1 MGTRPPIRFTL
12 DGARRGAL
20 AMLPIL
26 PGAVAFGVLWGFLAG
41 EKGLGTLEA
50 VAMSALVFAGA
61 AQFLALELWTEPLP
75 VAAIVTAVLIVN
87 LRHLLMGPVLQPWL
101 RGLPPGRAVL
111 SLTVMT
117 DESWS
122 ASVVELR
129 RGGRDAAFLPGAG
142 LLLWAVW
149 VAATL
154 TGRALGDVGPLI
166 RDWGLDY
173 LTTAFFVALL
183 AGLWRGRRD
192 LGTWLVAGVVAVAA
206 QAGLGDGWHILAGAL
221 AGSLAGAVVEGRR
234 P

>member
-1 MGTRPPIRFTL
+1 MGTRPAIRFTL
-12 DGARRGAL
+12 DGARRGAV

-41 EKGLGTLEA
+41 EKGLGTLEVA
-50 VAMSALVFAGA
+50 AMSALVFAGA
-61 AQFLALELWTEPLP
+61 AQFLALELWAEPLP

-101 RGLPPGRAVL
+101 GALPPGRAAL
-111 SLTVMT
+111 SLAVMT

-122 ASVVELR
+122 AAVMELR

-142 LLLWAVW
+142 LLLWAAW
-149 VAATL
+149 VTATL
-154 TGRALGDVGPLI
+154 TGRALGDIGPLI
-166 RDWGLDY
+166 RAWGLDF

-192 LGTWLVAGVVAVAA
+192 LGTWLVAGTVAVVA
-206 QAGLGDGWHILAGAL
+206 QAGLAGGWHILTGAL
-221 AGSLAGAVVEGRR
+221 AGSLAGAVVEARR
-234 P
+234 R